1 MNLNINIHNIEQI
14 SNNLEFIIDSCYVD
28 KYFWH
33 VNNTIFDVEFKY
45 NNSFIVMISFSKNRL
60 GNWWEQRSP
69 FWDNFLIDI
78 NEYDKNKIYYDKL
91 INIKKTIK
99 NKILSKAFQIYEEN
113 KYLGKF

>member
-1 MNLNINIHNIEQI
+1 MNLNITENNIDDFDIENIVNKI
-14 SNNLEFIIDSCYVD
+14 YID

-45 NNSFIVMISFSKNRL
+45 NDNFVVMVSFSKNKF

-78 NEYDKNKIYYDKL
+78 YEYDKNKIYYDKL
-91 INIKKTIK
+91 INIKKVIK

-113 KYLGKF
+113 KELGCF